1 MRIST
6 ATRSPTETPQR
17 AAARG
22 AISSMMPRGSWPGII
37 GSPLVP
43 IAPLYC
49 STSLPQMPQASTRSR
64 APSSGP
70 MTGRGNSRNSICRG
84 PVWTT
89 ARTMSAMLVHPYLF

>member
-17 AAARG
+17 AAVDG

-89 ARTMSAMLVHPYLF
+89 ARTMSAMLVHP